1 MDKNSLHR
9 TKLGELSFN
18 AFYFSFC
25 YADLPHVRLVNA
37 ARCRRHSM
45 PNQGIAMFDQFN
57 PHGGVKDFLLLLL
70 FELFIPFFV
79 LVDEVTKNKNRL
91 CDFLYEVFRLQGKT
105 GKTKMKNIKKHI
117 SFRTTPWHLQI
128 AYEGEMGRLCTVT
141 FWGKVDFLISNTS

>member
-1 MDKNSLHR
+1 MKHYNFINKYILPGRKLKRFLMDKNSLHR

-70 FELFIPFFV
+70 FDLFIPFFAFFV
-79 LVDEVTKNKNRL
+79 FSFWLTKL
-91 CDFLYEVFRLQGKT
+91 P
-105 GKTKMKNIKKHI
+105 KTKIGCVIFCTMFTVCKARQARKK
-117 SFRTTPWHLQI
+117 
-128 AYEGEMGRLCTVT
+128 
-141 FWGKVDFLISNTS
+141 